1 MALAYRRC
9 QDGDLGFE
17 KLQAAQSMQNLE
29 VFSDANFV
37 PVRMREGFAGCVV
50 ALESQAQPF
59 ISQAE
64 VISHNSTCQT
74 AESASR
80 LLEELGFPSTCM
92 GSGDRS
98 GGKRLRTLVIPPASG
113 REPAWTAVSACR
125 VSQQRTTNNLSSC
138 W

>member
-1 MALAYRRC
+1 MRIL
-9 QDGDLGFE
+9 F
-17 KLQAAQSMQNLE
+17 QSGC
-29 VFSDANFV
+29 V
-37 PVRMREGFAGCVV
+37 EGFAGCAV